1 MQIDKGLYIEIN
13 EYCKLNGLKTRDF
26 IHKILNEAFLK
37 EKYGDTPFFNFKKDE
52 NTENKNEDIQRTNGN
67 KMLEERQREIGTELS
82 NLQIIKPNE
91 ESENLIT
98 INTSEKIKT
107 QPKKKR
113 KLS

>member
-1 MQIDKGLYIEIN
+1 MQIDKVLYIEIN

-37 EKYGDTPFFNFKKDE
+37 EKYGDTPFFNLKKE
-52 NTENKNEDIQRTNGN
+52 EKAENKNENIQRTNEN

-82 NLQIIKPNE
+82 NLQIIKTNE

-98 INTSEKIKT
+98 INTSEKIKP